1 MKQVPSHHRRGN
13 ALIVAIV
20 LVAIILAAAIAVVAA
35 ERGGAIEQKRQDA
48 NMPIRTLDSLFVP
61 VADWA
66 SASITAWSKANG
78 GKLPS
83 NAEGAKIMAGLKNP
97 PQIEQAANF
106 TAKPVYRRMG
116 EKNYE
121 IVISSAAINAGAHL
135 AFPYAANG
143 QSLAPVANN
152 NFLQATEEER
162 DALIAEP
169 GAGTVPG

>member
-1 MKQVPSHHRRGN
+1 MKPAQTHRRGN

-48 NMPIRTLDSLFVP
+48 NMPIQTLDSLFAP
-61 VADWA
+61 VAQWA
-66 SASITAWSKANG
+66 SAGITAWSEAND
-78 GKLPS
+78 GKIPS
-83 NAEGAKIMAGLKNP
+83 NAEGTKIIAGLKNP
-97 PQIEQAANF
+97 PNIEQAANF

-121 IVISSAAINAGAHL
+121 IVISSASINSGAHL
-135 AFPYAANG
+135 AFPYAADG
-143 QSLAPVANN
+143 RSLAPLADN

-162 DALIAEP
+162 DGLISKP

>member
-1 MKQVPSHHRRGN
+1 MKSVPSQHRRGN

-35 ERGGAIEQKRQDA
+35 ERGGAIEEKRQNA
-48 NMPIRTLDSLFVP
+48 NMPIRTLDSLFAP
-61 VADWA
+61 VAQWA
-66 SASITAWSKANG
+66 SNAITAWSRDNG

-83 NAEGAKIMAGLKNP
+83 DAEGAKIIAELKNP
-97 PQIEQAANF
+97 PNIEQAANY

-116 EKNYE
+116 EKSYE
-121 IVISSAAINAGAHL
+121 IVISSATINAGAHL
-135 AFPYAANG
+135 AFPYAVNG
-143 QSLAPVANN
+143 KSLAPVADN
-152 NFLQATEEER
+152 NFLQSTEVER